1 MLKGILWDNDGV
13 LVNTEGLFYE
23 ANRALFQEH
32 DVELTPRHFFD
43 WFLQENCGAWHLLH
57 ARGYTQQDTDAL
69 RELRNQRYSEL
80 LASQQDLAIA
90 GVQEVVARLAQRL
103 PMGIVTS
110 ANAGHFRL
118 IHARLDFLPH
128 FRFVLTEESYRD
140 SKPSPEPYLLGLER
154 LGIAAADCLV
164 IEDSPRGVQAARA
177 AGIECIV
184 LRNSMMMDFA
194 FADAYRVVDTPE
206 QLQHE
211 VLALL

>member
-32 DVELTPRHFFD
+32 EIELTPQHFFD

-69 RELRNQRYSEL
+69 RLLRNERYSRL
-80 LASQQDLAIA
+80 LAQAQDLAIT
-90 GVQEVVARLAQRL
+90 GVQEMVAALAQRL

-110 ANAGHFRL
+110 ANAGHFQL

-128 FRFVLTEESYRD
+128 FRFVLTEESYSD
-140 SKPSPEPYLLGLER
+140 SKPSPESYLLGLEK
-154 LGIAAADCLV
+154 LGIAASDCLV
-164 IEDSPRGVQAARA
+164 IEDSPRGVQAAKA
-177 AGIECIV
+177 AGIQCMV
-184 LRNSMMMDFA
+184 LRNPMMMDFP
-194 FADAYRVVDTPE
+194 FDDAYRVMDTVE
-206 QLQHE
+206 QLRSE
-211 VLALL
+211 IEALL